1 MDSTNTPSH
10 HSEPGASY
18 VALRTPLPCITGAHG
33 SGFVHAV
40 ARDRFLI
47 QFVSPVIVPDK
58 RDKLTITTEQGM
70 TFSFRADIDDEFAS
84 KDGLVQ
90 ARVPASENGESE
102 ALRLNDL
109 LTLLRKSQHI
119 NICNNED
126 VEAKDKYTGF
136 SDVRLMPCALPD
148 FDFDD
153 IDTKTEFLGRTF
165 DWPLLIT
172 GMTGGLEQGAT
183 INLRLARAASRF
195 RIPMGVGS
203 QRIALENSDYE
214 QIFAVKEAVPDIF
227 LIGNIGMAQLREK
240 NPVAI
245 CQRAVK
251 MIEADALAIHLNL
264 LQELIQVEGDR
275 HFRGIAAVI
284 ADIAAGLD
292 VPLIVKEVG
301 CGIDPAT
308 ARTLLNA
315 GVAAIDCGGKG
326 GTSWSFIEGL
336 RAQSKITRNLG
347 ATFRDWGIPT
357 AVSTILLRR
366 TFPDAKIIATG
377 GIRDG
382 ITAASAVAVGATMAG
397 VGLPLLRAA
406 VKSEDAVSEVLAEL
420 TSGLRIAMAASGART
435 LKDLRERARLK
446 NALKE
451 QLSEFSQPQSDDF

>member
-1 MDSTNTPSH
+1 
-10 HSEPGASY
+10 
-18 VALRTPLPCITGAHG
+18 
-33 SGFVHAV
+33 VHAV

-58 RDKLTITTEQGM
+58 RDKLTITTEQGS

-90 ARVPASENGESE
+90 ARLPDNDTSGDAS
-102 ALRLNDL
+102 RLNDL

-148 FDFDD
+148 FDFAD
-153 IDTKTEFLGRTF
+153 IDTRTQFLGRTF
-165 DWPLLIT
+165 EWPLLIT
-172 GMTGGLEQGAT
+172 GMTGGLEQGAA

-195 RIPMGVGS
+195 GIPMGVGS
-203 QRIALENSDYE
+203 QRIALENPDYE
-214 QIFAVKEAVPDIF
+214 RIFAVKESVPDVF

-240 NPVAI
+240 DPVAI
-245 CQRAVK
+245 CRRAVR

-301 CGIDPAT
+301 CGIDPVT
-308 ARTLLNA
+308 ARTLLSS

-326 GTSWSFIEGL
+326 GTSWSYIEGL
-336 RAQSKITRNLG
+336 RAQSNITRSLG

-366 TFPDAKIIATG
+366 NFPEATLIATG

-382 ITAASAVAVGATMAG
+382 ITAASAVAVGASMAG
-397 VGLPLLRAA
+397 IGLPLLRAA
-406 VKSEDAVSEVLAEL
+406 VKSEDAVTDVLAEM
-420 TSGLRIAMAASGART
+420 TTGLRIAMAASGART
-435 LKDLRERARLK
+435 LSDLRGRARLK
-446 NALKE
+446 SALQE
-451 QLSEFSQPQSDDF
+451 QIREFSET